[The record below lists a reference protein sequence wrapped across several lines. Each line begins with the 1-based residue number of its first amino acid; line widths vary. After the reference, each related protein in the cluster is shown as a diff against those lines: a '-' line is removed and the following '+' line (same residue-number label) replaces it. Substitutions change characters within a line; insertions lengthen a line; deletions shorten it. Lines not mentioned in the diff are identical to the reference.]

1 MSYMKNHAIDLENQN
16 KKLQDE
22 VKLLQMFYKNLND
35 DREVV
40 YNTTKELANYIDEN
54 DELEKE
60 YLYEMIAKIQRFS
73 V

>member
-1 MSYMKNHAIDLENQN
+1 MKNHAIDLENQI
-16 KKLQDE
+16 KELQDE

>member
-1 MSYMKNHAIDLENQN
+1 MKNHAIDLENQN
-16 KKLQDE
+16 KELQDE
-22 VKLLQMFYKNLND
+22 VKNLND

-60 YLYEMIAKIQRFS
+60 YLYEMIATIQRFS